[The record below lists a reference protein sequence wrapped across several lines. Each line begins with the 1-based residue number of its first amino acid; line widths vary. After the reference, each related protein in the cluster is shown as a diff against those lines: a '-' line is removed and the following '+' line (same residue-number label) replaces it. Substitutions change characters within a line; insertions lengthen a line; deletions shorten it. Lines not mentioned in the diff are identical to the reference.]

1 MLYKIYEEETNKIY
15 NLSIPE
21 IINLIKL
28 NSSNTFYKFI
38 DNENNEKNGVLRK
51 TPPEIGSLRMISSE
65 KKIKINNNIVLNTQ
79 FICHRI
85 NTIEELKSIDNQFGI
100 ELDLRDDHKSN
111 KIILSHDPFLDG
123 EFFEDYLQNYKHNT
137 LILNIKSERIELEC
151 LKLLKKY
158 NINNYFFLDSSFP
171 MIYLLNKEYNNNKI
185 ACRFSEYEPIENF
198 LNISHMY
205 EYIWVDCFTKFP
217 LTTEVYNLIKN
228 ENICIVSPE
237 LQKQPEKIEEYRD
250 YIISNN
256 IFPDLI
262 CCKIYNIIRWI

>member
-1 MLYKIYEEETNKIY
+1 MLYKIYEEETDKIY

-21 IINLIKL
+21 IINIIKL
-28 NSSNTFYKFI
+28 NLHNTFYKFI
-38 DNENNEKNGVLRK
+38 HNENNEKN
-51 TPPEIGSLRMISSE
+51 ENNENNE

-85 NTIEELKSIDNQFGI
+85 NTIEELKEIDNQFGI

-111 KIILSHDPFLDG
+111 KIILSHDPFSQG
-123 EFFEDYLQNYKHNT
+123 EIFEDYLQNYKHNT

-151 LKLLKKY
+151 LKLLQKY

-185 ACRFSEYEPIENF
+185 ACRFSEFEPIENF

-205 EYIWVDCFTKFP
+205 EYIWVDCFSKFP
-217 LTTEVYNLIKN
+217 LTNEIYNLIKN
-228 ENICIVSPE
+228 RNQNKKKTCIVSPE

-262 CCKIYNIIRWI
+262 CCKSYNIIKWI

>member
-1 MLYKIYEEETNKIY
+1 MLYKIYEEETNKTY
-15 NLSIPE
+15 NLSIVE

-28 NSSNTFYKFI
+28 NLSNTFYKFI
-38 DNENNEKNGVLRK
+38 DNENNENN
-51 TPPEIGSLRMISSE
+51 ENNE

-85 NTIEELKSIDNQFGI
+85 NTVEELEEIDNQFGI

-111 KIILSHDPFLDG
+111 KIILSHEPFSQG

-151 LKLLKKY
+151 LKLLEKY

-171 MIYLLNKEYNNNKI
+171 MIYLLNKEYKNNKI
-185 ACRFSEYEPIENF
+185 ACRFSEYEPIQNF
-198 LNISHMY
+198 LNISNMY

-217 LTTEVYNLIKN
+217 LTNEIYNLIKN
-228 ENICIVSPE
+228 ENQNKENKDIKKICIVSPE
-237 LQKQPEKIEEYRD
+237 LQKKPEKIEEYRE
-250 YIISNN
+250 YIISNSV
-256 IFPDLI
+256 FPDLI
-262 CCKIYNIIRWI
+262 CCKSYNIIRWI

>member
-1 MLYKIYEEETNKIY
+1 MLYKIYEEETDKIY
-15 NLSIPE
+15 NLSIVE

-28 NSSNTFYKFI
+28 NLSNTFYKFI
-38 DNENNEKNGVLRK
+38 NNE
-51 TPPEIGSLRMISSE
+51 
-65 KKIKINNNIVLNTQ
+65 KIKINNNIVLNTQ

-85 NTIEELKSIDNQFGI
+85 NKIEELKQIDNQFGI

-111 KIILSHDPFLDG
+111 KIILSHDPFSQG
-123 EFFEDYLQNYKHNT
+123 EIFEYYLQNYKHNT

-151 LKLLKKY
+151 LKLLEKY

-205 EYIWVDCFTKFP
+205 EYIWVDCFSKFP
-217 LTTEVYNLIKN
+217 LTNEIYYLIKN
-228 ENICIVSPE
+228 KNKKKICIVSPE

-262 CCKIYNIIRWI
+262 CCKSYNIIRWI